1 MREPQPPQLPQPPQP
16 QLRIMNKEYT
26 ITVFTEHQAGMLS
39 RVVAVFSRRYINV
52 ESLTTSKSSMPGIH
66 RFTIVVN
73 TTEDMVRKLCAQL
86 EKQVDVLKAFY
97 DENSEI
103 VYQEIALYKI
113 PTQKFM
119 QGNRVEKMIRLHNAR
134 VLEIEEEYIIVEK
147 TGHAEETEALLNDL
161 KEIGIYEFVRSGRVA
176 IPRPME
182 RLSKYLRQLE
192 LEAMEV

>member
-1 MREPQPPQLPQPPQP
+1 
-16 QLRIMNKEYT
+16 MNKEYT

-192 LEAMEV
+192 LEAMEG